1 MFDRAAFESGF
12 NGRIKILAK
21 AEKLTKEGLRDLS
34 RELLLITQETE
45 DIGYVNRTLEV
56 LSPANKRVC
65 VLFFREFSGFLFS
78 DESNTFVK
86 KDKKRYDD
94 IKAKAIAFLDDP
106 HNNVWTW
113 QERNVDIEA
122 KPFDLTKVT
131 AFATNVLKKAEKEGV
146 SQVDVLNAFFAAG
159 FKPEALMAV
168 MDKMTAAQ

>member
-1 MFDRAAFESGF
+1 MFDRASFESGF

-34 RELLLITQETE
+34 RELLSITQETE

-56 LSPANKRVC
+56 LSPANRRVC
-65 VLFFREFSGFLFS
+65 ILFFKEFSGFLFS

-86 KDKKRYDD
+86 KDKKRYEA
-94 IKAKAIAFLDDP
+94 IKAKAMEFLDDP

-113 QERNVDIEA
+113 QERNVDMEA
-122 KPFDLTKVT
+122 KPFDLSKVT
-131 AFATNVLKKAEKEGV
+131 AFATNALKKAEKEGI

-159 FKPEALMAV
+159 FKPEALVAL
-168 MDKMTAAQ
+168 MDKMTAA